1 MMNFLLLTVTY
12 KILADLT
19 VIIHF
24 LWILFLIAGSW
35 LGRKYRLIKYFHIGG
50 LGFALIIQIFG
61 WYCPLTHLEVWL
73 RSKHDPLLTYKG
85 SFIVH
90 YVEKLIYIELPE
102 WLIFLLTLAIVK
114 INFLIYKKYRIK

>member
-50 LGFALIIQIFG
+50 LGFALI
-61 WYCPLTHLEVWL
+61 
-73 RSKHDPLLTYKG
+73 
-85 SFIVH
+85 VH

-102 WLIFLLTLAIVK
+102 WLIFLLTLAIVT